1 MKGKKMP
8 SDTCECSG
16 WLWLTHNARS
26 SSEFPIRACV
36 SLLQVWMCGYTRR
49 LSSRKFRNSFRFI
62 TRLLCYFLGN
72 SVSER
77 CILMNRISQ
86 RKTSKTQRGLPLSR
100 LSNPT
105 GACPATAASQAPGT
119 PHARRDLLTKG
130 RAAAEAGAQPLT
142 FTPRRTTAPSNIST
156 KHIPPRLTFAHSP
169 LRNSLN
175 LGK

>member
-8 SDTCECSG
+8 LDTCECSG
-16 WLWLTHNARS
+16 WLWLTHNAWS
-26 SSEFPIRACV
+26 SSKFPIRACV
-36 SLLQVWMCGYTRR
+36 SLLPVWMCRHTTC
-49 LSSRKFRNSFRFI
+49 LSCRKFRNSFRFV
-62 TRLLCYFLGN
+62 THLACYFQGN
-72 SVSER
+72 SVSDR
-77 CILMNRISQ
+77 CTLMNHISQ
-86 RKTSKTQRGLPLSR
+86 RKTSKTQRALPLSW

-156 KHIPPRLTFAHSP
+156 KHISPRLTFARSP